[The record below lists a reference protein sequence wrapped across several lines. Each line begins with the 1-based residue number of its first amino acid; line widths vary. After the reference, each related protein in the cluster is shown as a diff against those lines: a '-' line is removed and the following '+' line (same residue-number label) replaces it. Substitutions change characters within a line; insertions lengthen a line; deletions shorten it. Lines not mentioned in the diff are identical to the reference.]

1 MKLRKD
7 KEVIIKKY
15 FFYFK
20 GIFTDSTIN
29 TIIIQ
34 IPVRSVSRPCFTPIY
49 ESI

>member
-1 MKLRKD
+1 MKLRRD

-29 TIIIQ
+29 TILIQ
-34 IPVRSVSRPCFTPIY
+34 IRVCSVSRPCFIPI
-49 ESI
+49 